1 MMLLTM
7 YSIVAFGV
15 LLSAMLEGE
24 SIFWAFVAGI
34 FWPIVL
40 WRIWAI
46 RYNGK

>member
-1 MMLLTM
+1 MFLTL

-24 SIFWAFVAGI
+24 SIFWSFVAGV
-34 FWPIVL
+34 FWPVVL
-40 WRIWAI
+40 CRMWVI